1 MKIEIKLFDRA
12 VDIVSDKKTLIAGGG
27 ISDLLSVAKKYGKII
42 KRVETE
48 GDCQSYTFKRQ
59 VFIFANLINY
69 FNGEKVQKFPNYN
82 DQKTSS

>member
-1 MKIEIKLFDRA
+1 MEIKIKIYDRA
-12 VDIVSDKKTLIAGGG
+12 VDVASLDKTLIAGGA

-42 KRVETE
+42 KRVEIE

-59 VFIFANLINY
+59 VFLFANLINY